1 LFSRF
6 GRPSDILI
14 AKIPVSISAKLNKA
28 RNSARSGP
36 RRFKIKHE
44 TIAHMEGD
52 LLRRVRAQ
60 EGLSRVELARD
71 LNLAP
76 STVGIYVDHLIAE
89 GFLSESKRVGSE
101 FGRPPTALAL
111 NPQGGRFIGVDF
123 EARNIMA
130 TSVDFSQRPL
140 EQYHGTIAE
149 SDSIDV
155 ILAKIEHS
163 ICEVLSKDGRRVLAI
178 GVGVPGV
185 IDPVHGVARHYK
197 HIRGWSH
204 IPLAQRLSQR
214 FGVPV
219 FLENN
224 IRSMAL
230 AELWFGQGRG
240 LEDFICLGMRSGIGA
255 GIILGGHVYRGSNY
269 LAGEIGDWPCASG
282 EAGASVSTLEEI
294 ASLRGLQ
301 TALAAG
307 GAAHLAAAGEEFG
320 VEQLL
325 KAAQE
330 GDETVRSLLDRVAR
344 TLGLVISQLNH
355 AFNPGKIILAGIFPA
370 FGGVFLERL
379 GECFQHASR
388 SADLPPLA
396 VSDLGKFNGAI
407 GAAALAVHQWKPGTE
422 KPKEEQTLV
431 VAGK

>member
-1 LFSRF
+1 M
-6 GRPSDILI
+6 
-14 AKIPVSISAKLNKA
+14 SAKQNQA
-28 RNSARSGP
+28 RRAGGRAL

-44 TIAHMEGD
+44 TIAHVEGD

-76 STVGIYVDHLIAE
+76 STVGIYVDHLIDG
-89 GFLSESKRVGSE
+89 GFLTESKRVGSE

-130 TSVDFSQRPL
+130 TSVDFSQKPL
-140 EQYHGTIAE
+140 KQYHGTITAA
-149 SDSIDV
+149 DSTET
-155 ILAKIEHS
+155 ILAKIENS
-163 ICEVLSKDGRRVLAI
+163 ICEVLSEDGRRVLAI

-185 IDPVHGVARHYK
+185 IDPVHGVALQYK
-197 HIRGWSH
+197 HIRGWNH
-204 IPLAQRLSQR
+204 IPLAHRLSQR

-255 GIILGGHVYRGSNY
+255 GIIVDGRVYHGSNNR
-269 LAGEIGDWPCASG
+269 AGEIGDWPCADG
-282 EAGASVSTLEEI
+282 VAGAALSTLEEI

-301 TALAAG
+301 AALASN
-307 GAAHLAAAGEEFG
+307 GAAQVAAEGAEFG
-320 VEQLL
+320 VPQLL

-330 GDETVRSLLDRVAR
+330 GDETVRSLMDRVAR
-344 TLGLVISQLNH
+344 TLGLVISQLNR
-355 AFNPGKIILAGIFPA
+355 AFNPGKIILAGALPA
-370 FGGVFLERL
+370 FGGAFLNRL
-379 GECFQHASR
+379 GECFREASR

-396 VSDLGKFNGAI
+396 VSDLGEFNGAI
-407 GAAALAVHQWKPGTE
+407 GAAALAVHQWQPESERPAKSRPG
-422 KPKEEQTLV
+422 V
-431 VAGK
+431 